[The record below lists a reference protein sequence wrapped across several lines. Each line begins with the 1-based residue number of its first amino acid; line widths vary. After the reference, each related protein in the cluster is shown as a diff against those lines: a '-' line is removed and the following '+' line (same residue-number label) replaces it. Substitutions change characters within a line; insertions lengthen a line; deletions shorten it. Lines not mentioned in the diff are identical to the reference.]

1 VKKPLSDKGYQAPP
15 SSYLISAFRAAQFP
29 PADRPEVAFAGRSN
43 VGKSSL
49 LNRLL
54 NRRKL
59 ARTSNTPGRTQSI
72 NFFEIGTAM
81 YFVDLPG
88 FGYAK
93 VPMAVRAAWQ
103 PMVDGYISAPRDL
116 RLVLVLVD
124 IRRDPGDEEKGLLAW
139 LESKDIPYLVVAT
152 KFDKLSRGKGNQRL
166 AVIRKNLDLS
176 DLPLPFSSL
185 TGEGREEIWA
195 HLRLACGLD
204 VPPEVP
210 DDVS

>member
-1 VKKPLSDKGYQAPP
+1 MPEAA
-15 SSYLISAFRAAQFP
+15 YLISAFRPDQFP

-72 NFFEIGTAM
+72 NFFTIGADL

-93 VPMAVRAAWQ
+93 VPLAVRAAWQ
-103 PMVDGYISAPRDL
+103 PMVEGYIAAPRDL

-139 LESKDIPYLVVAT
+139 LESQDIPYLVVAT
-152 KFDKLSRGKGNQRL
+152 KSDKFSRGKGQQRL
-166 AVIRKNLDLS
+166 AAIRRELGLS
-176 DLPLPFSSL
+176 APPLAFSALS
-185 TGEGREEIWA
+185 GEGREEVWA
-195 HLRLACGLD
+195 HLLQACGLMS
-204 VPPEVP
+204 PLREVP
-210 DDVS
+210 DDAS